1 MIRSMFTAI
10 NGLFAQQNYM
20 DVIADNL
27 ANVNTQGFK
36 SSQVTFKDQF
46 AQLVQSGAAPT
57 TGLGGKNPIQ
67 IGLGTNIGSVSQ
79 SFTQGAL
86 QSTGRDLDL
95 AIQGDGFFVYRKET
109 TQYYSRD
116 GSIGIDA
123 QGYLVNVSTGDQIMG
138 WQADGTGAID
148 TGAPLEG
155 IAIPVDAT
163 VARATTNAFMLGNL
177 DAKTINGGTYN
188 VTVGAYDSL
197 GVIRSVTLQFTKMH
211 AAGEEILPA
220 TTPATF
226 HTSSEWHWNATGDV
240 DPAGTLSGVVQFNN
254 EGQFIN
260 PNLPLNYSPTSVS
273 IAGSPGATSSFDV
286 GIDLSGLTMLSATNT
301 ATMGS
306 QNGLA
311 AGSLTGFNVSASTGE
326 IFGVYSNGEQRA
338 LGQLAAALFV
348 NPAGLIRMG
357 DNRYTVGL
365 NSGEARI
372 SGAGSGG
379 RGTIASGYTEGS
391 NVDMSREFANM
402 IMAQRGFQANSRVIT
417 TSDEML
423 QELVNIKR

>member
-10 NGLFAQQNYM
+10 NGLLTQQNYM

-36 SSQVTFKDQF
+36 SSGVTFKDQF
-46 AQLVQSGAAPT
+46 AQLVQSGAAPNAS
-57 TGLGGKNPIQ
+57 LGGQNPIQ
-67 IGLGTNIGSVSQ
+67 IGLGTNIGSVTQTFS
-79 SFTQGAL
+79 QGAL

-95 AIQGDGFFVYRKET
+95 AVQGDGFFVYQQDT
-109 TQYYSRD
+109 AQYYSRD

-123 QGYLVNVSTGDQIMG
+123 QGFLVNIASGDQIMG

-148 TGAPLEG
+148 TGSPLEG
-155 IAIPVDAT
+155 IQIPVDAT
-163 VARATTNAFMLGNL
+163 VARESSEAYMLGNL
-177 DAKTINGGTYN
+177 DAKTVVGGTYN

-197 GVIRSVTLQFTKMH
+197 GVLRSVTLVFEKTTDNDWTW
-211 AAGEEILPA
+211 AAQGDVV
-220 TTPATF
+220 
-226 HTSSEWHWNATGDV
+226 ATG
-240 DPAGTLSGVVQFNN
+240 TLTGAVEFNS

-260 PNLPLNYSPTSVS
+260 PDLPLDYAPTSVS
-273 IAGSPGATSSFDV
+273 ISGSPGADDFDV
-286 GIDLSGLTMLSATNT
+286 DINLSGLTMLSATNT

-306 QNGLA
+306 QDGLA
-311 AGSLTGFNVSASTGE
+311 AGSLSGFNVSATTGE
-326 IFGVYSNGEQRA
+326 IFGVYSNGEQRP
-338 LGQLAAALFV
+338 LGQLAMALFV
-348 NPAGLIRMG
+348 NPSGLLRQG
-357 DNRYTVGL
+357 NNRYSVGL

-372 SGAGSGG
+372 SAAGSGG
-379 RGTIASGYTEGS
+379 RGTIAAGYTEGS

>member
-36 SSQVTFKDQF
+36 ASGVTFKDQF
-46 AQLVQSGAAPT
+46 AQLVQAGAAPT
-57 TGLGGKNPIQ
+57 ASLGGQNSIQ
-67 IGLGTNIGSVSQ
+67 IGLGTNIGSITT

-95 AIQGDGFFVYRKET
+95 AIQGDGFFIYHKDT
-109 TQYYSRD
+109 TEYYSRD

-123 QGYLVNVSTGDQIMG
+123 QGYLVNVATGDQIMG

-155 IAIPVDAT
+155 IQIPVDAT
-163 VARATTNAFMLGNL
+163 VARESSTAFLLGNL
-177 DAKTINGGTYN
+177 DAETAIGGTYN

-197 GVIRSVTLQFTKMH
+197 GVLRSVTLVFTKTTDNDWTW
-211 AAGEEILPA
+211 AAQ
-220 TTPATF
+220 
-226 HTSSEWHWNATGDV
+226 GDV
-240 DPAGTLSGVVQFNN
+240 DPAGTLTGSVSFNS

-260 PNLPLNYSPTSVS
+260 PDLPLDYDPTPVS
-273 IAGSPGATSSFDV
+273 ITGSPGANDFDLD
-286 GIDLSGLTMLSATNT
+286 IDLSGLTMLAATNT

-311 AGSLTGFNVSASTGE
+311 AGSLTGFNVSATTGE
-326 IFGVYSNGEQRA
+326 IFGVYSNGEQRP
-338 LGQLAAALFV
+338 LGQLAMALFV
-348 NPAGLIRMG
+348 NPSGLTRVG
-357 DNRYTVGL
+357 DNRYMVGL
-365 NSGEARI
+365 NSGEARV
-372 SGAGSGG
+372 SAAGSGG

>member
-10 NGLFAQQNYM
+10 NGLFSQQNYM

-36 SSQVTFKDQF
+36 ASTVTFKDQF
-46 AQLVQSGAAPT
+46 AQLIQSGAAPT
-57 TGLGGKNPIQ
+57 ATLGGQNAIQ
-67 IGLGTNIGSVSQ
+67 IGLGTNIGSITTN
-79 SFTQGAL
+79 FTSGAL
-86 QSTGRDLDL
+86 QETGRDLDL
-95 AIQGDGFFVYRKET
+95 AIQGDGFFVYHKGNTE
-109 TQYYSRD
+109 YYSRD

-123 QGYLVNVSTGDQIMG
+123 QGYLVNIATGDQIMG

-148 TGAPLEG
+148 TGAELEG
-155 IAIPVDAT
+155 IQIPVDAT
-163 VARATTNAFMLGNL
+163 VARQSETAFLLGNL
-177 DAKTINGGTYN
+177 DAETAIGGTYN

-197 GVIRSVTLQFTKMH
+197 GVLRSVTLVFTKTGNNDWSW
-211 AAGEEILPA
+211 A
-220 TTPATF
+220 
-226 HTSSEWHWNATGDV
+226 ATGDV
-240 DPAGTLSGVVQFNN
+240 DPTGTLTGSVSFNT

-260 PNLPLNYSPTSVS
+260 PDLPLDYDPTPVS
-273 IAGSPGATSSFDV
+273 ITGSAGANDFDLD
-286 GIDLSGLTMLSATNT
+286 IDLSGLTMLSDTNT

-311 AGSLTGFNVSASTGE
+311 AGSLTGFNVSATTGE
-326 IFGVYSNGEQRA
+326 IYGVYSNGEQRP
-338 LGQLAAALFV
+338 LGQLAMALFV
-348 NPAGLIRMG
+348 NPSGLTRVG
-357 DNRYTVGL
+357 DNRYMVGL

-372 SGAGSGG
+372 SAAGSGG

-391 NVDMSREFANM
+391 NVNMSREFANM

>member
-36 SSQVTFKDQF
+36 SSGVTFKDQF
-46 AQLVQSGAAPT
+46 AQLVQSGAAPA

-95 AIQGDGFFVYRKET
+95 AIQGDGFFVYRKDT

-123 QGYLVNVSTGDQIMG
+123 DGYLVNVSTGDQIMG

-155 IAIPVDAT
+155 IAIPIDAT
-163 VARATTNAFMLGNL
+163 VARETSIANMLGNL
-177 DAKTINGGTYN
+177 DAKTAIGGTYN

-197 GVIRSVTLQFTKMH
+197 GVIRSVTLVFEKTGNNTWDWDAQ
-211 AAGEEILPA
+211 
-220 TTPATF
+220 
-226 HTSSEWHWNATGDV
+226 GDV
-240 DPAGTLSGVVQFNN
+240 VPTGTLSGTVTFNN
-254 EGQFIN
+254 EGQFVN
-260 PNLPLNYSPTSVS
+260 PDLPLDYSPTPVS
-273 IAGSPGATSSFDV
+273 IAGSPGSQNFDV
-286 GIDLSGLTMLSATNT
+286 SIDLSGLTMLSATNT

-306 QNGLA
+306 QDGLA

-326 IFGVYSNGEQRA
+326 IYGVYSNGEQRA

-348 NPAGLIRMG
+348 NPAGLIRQG